1 MWYFIIFCVIVY
13 ALLVLSNFWST
24 RRLQKM
30 YGYSWNQILLHM
42 RIRTHII
49 KSVQWNLATNV
60 LLVNYIKGRGDDW
73 ADETMDLGDDDLA
86 VHAAR
91 VLEQYY
97 ETIKSNP
104 SNEKDGARGPIT
116 P

>member
-1 MWYFIIFCVIVY
+1 M
-13 ALLVLSNFWST
+13 
-24 RRLQKM
+24 
-30 YGYSWNQILLHM
+30 
-42 RIRTHII
+42 
-49 KSVQWNLATNV
+49 
-60 LLVNYIKGRGDDW
+60 NYIKGRGDDW